1 MSVRSAVGRVG
12 VALVKGAILTALGWA
27 SYELAT
33 VALSPAGRPYLMHG
47 ATLGSLAL
55 ALGVLVLGAWH
66 GAREGR

>member
-1 MSVRSAVGRVG
+1 MVGRVG
-12 VALVKGAILTALGWA
+12 VALVKGALLTALGWT

-47 ATLGSLAL
+47 ATLGALAL
-55 ALGVLVLGAWH
+55 ALGVLVAGAWH